1 MRWRKIKKYIQAH
14 PYLIDKTYKLS
25 MEEAQKR
32 IDAAH
37 MPTFEETIRAA
48 MRKSSLPASAWE
60 PALRV
65 IDRRKKE
72 RARRKVLIPITA
84 SLAAVTVFF
93 SATPIGQ
100 TLAADAARLV
110 ARIFDGHIVVES
122 MGSSGEMVIPREIE
136 PENLLHP
143 APAEN
148 GEEQVEIAYSSF
160 AELYE
165 KTGLN
170 PIIVSYEG
178 YTVENI
184 TLYPDTAADTL
195 LCVTYQNS
203 EKGNVFTYQSWSQLE
218 SGHETRNIKE
228 PYFEKSV
235 LGGTQSMYY
244 WINED
249 ETPNLFEG
257 MSIMEKENIIF
268 RIGFSADALPIE
280 QMLESLQYYR

>member
-110 ARIFDGHIVVES
+110 ARIFDGNIVVEN
-122 MGSSGEMVIPREIE
+122 MESSGEMVIPRETE
-136 PENLLHP
+136 PEGALPP
-143 APAEN
+143 ASAEN
-148 GEEQVEIAYSSF
+148 NVEQGEIAYASF

-170 PIIVSYEG
+170 PIVVGYEG
-178 YTVENI
+178 YTLKSIVL
-184 TLYPDTAADTL
+184 TPDAADRKMLSVIYDSDTWGEL
-195 LCVTYQNS
+195 
-203 EKGNVFTYQSWSQLE
+203 FTYQIWSTGKE
-218 SGHETRNIKE
+218 MASAMSIKE
-228 PYFEKSV
+228 NGFEKSI
-235 LGGTQSMYY
+235 LQGAQSMYC

-249 ETPNLFEG
+249 EKPRLFEG
-257 MSIMEKENIIF
+257 IAIQEQEKMIF
-268 RIGFSADALPIE
+268 QIGFKEDASVDNV
-280 QMLESLQYYR
+280 LESLQNYK

>member
-1 MRWRKIKKYIQAH
+1 MRWRKLKKYIQAH

-110 ARIFDGHIVVES
+110 ARIFDGSIVVES
-122 MGSSGEMVIPREIE
+122 MGSSGEITIPRETE
-136 PENLLHP
+136 PEGALPP

-148 GEEQVEIAYSSF
+148 GEEQAEIAYSSF

-178 YTVENI
+178 YTLKSI
-184 TLYPDTAADTL
+184 TLYPDEVDGKTL
-195 LCVTYQNS
+195 SVIYQN
-203 EKGNVFTYQSWSQLE
+203 EALGELVTQQIWGNGEGSAIHME
-218 SGHETRNIKE
+218 E
-228 PYFEKSV
+228 PYFEKPILNGS
-235 LGGTQSMYY
+235 QSMYCR
-244 WINED
+244 INKED
-249 ETPNLFEG
+249 KLFEG
-257 MSIMEKENIIF
+257 AAILEGEKVIF
-268 RIGFSADALPIE
+268 QIGFAEEAPADAMIN
-280 QMLESLQYYR
+280 SLQYYR

>member
-1 MRWRKIKKYIQAH
+1 MRWRKLKKYIQAH

-25 MEEAQKR
+25 MEEARKQIEKA
-32 IDAAH
+32 DAPV
-37 MPTFEETIRAA
+37 PTFEGTIRAA

-110 ARIFDGHIVVES
+110 ARIFDGNIVVEN
-122 MGSSGEMVIPREIE
+122 MESSGEMVIPRETE
-136 PENLLHP
+136 PEGALPP

-148 GEEQVEIAYSSF
+148 NVEQGEIAYASF

-170 PIIVSYEG
+170 PIIVGYEG
-178 YTVENI
+178 YTLKSIV
-184 TLYPDTAADTL
+184 LSPDAADGKTL
-195 LCVTYQNS
+195 FMIYENHELGELVTQQIWNTNRS
-203 EKGNVFTYQSWSQLE
+203 EYT
-218 SGHETRNIKE
+218 IKE
-228 PYFEKSV
+228 PYFEKPV
-235 LGGTQSMYY
+235 LNGTQSMYCC
-244 WINED
+244 INED
-249 ETPNLFEG
+249 HTPNLFEG
-257 MSIMEKENIIF
+257 TAILEKEKIIF
-268 RIGFSADALPIE
+268 RVGFAADAPADTVLG
-280 QMLESLQYYR
+280 SLQYYK